1 MRMAERALGRRRA
14 RHRRWRPRKTAART
28 EQARQARTAAKRA
41 LAERGALYY
50 ALRAVTMAMMLDVWI
65 FGRVRTGPFFVLLER
80 SEVAS

>member
-1 MRMAERALGRRRA
+1 LAAVRACRACSARAE
-14 RHRRWRPRKTAART
+14 
-28 EQARQARTAAKRA
+28 EARQARTAAKRA

-80 SEVAS
+80 VPAASAD